1 MAMKLLNKKNIV
13 GAAQG
18 ALFTGGGLAATS
30 YGGNLVRTKIGA
42 IGNFANTPAKKALVD
57 ATTGLL
63 IAGAAGAILGRRNA
77 TAGRKIAL
85 YMGTGAMLGTVYP
98 LVMSMITRPGGYHKP
113 GGMMRQTVTQAL
125 PSASAAPSTAMLRA
139 GGGIVMGAPS
149 VDASAAGQSLTSG
162 RPGGRYIN
170 PRFQWSSIRE
180 L

>member
-1 MAMKLLNKKNIV
+1 MKMKLLNKEKII

-18 ALFTGGGLAATS
+18 ALWAGLGMTATA
-30 YGGNLVRTKIGA
+30 YGGNYLRSKVGA

-63 IAGAAGAILGRRNA
+63 LAGLVSGALGRRNSGA
-77 TAGRKIAL
+77 AKKAAS
-85 YMGTGAMLGTVYP
+85 YMGTGAMLATVYP
-98 LVMSMITRPGGYHKP
+98 LVVSQLQRPGGARRLAP
-113 GGMMRQTVTQAL
+113 TVTQAL
-125 PSASAAPSTAMLRA
+125 PSASAAPSGAMLRA
-139 GGGIVMGAPS
+139 GGGIVMGAPA
-149 VDASAAGQSLTSG
+149 VDASAAVAGLTSG